1 MRLRRDHQA
10 SLAKLEEACRQE
22 MEKHKLL
29 LDKEYEQLLTQF
41 SKELEKLQL
50 KHQEERWKK
59 EMESQE
65 TPKSQRNQALLQH
78 KENFKEMD
86 AAENQRL
93 QRGQKDRLDYEVR
106 KFRRRRLV
114 QYHDLEQ
121 DLLREELNKRQ
132 NQLEGAHSMLLRH
145 HEMTQELATK
155 QQRSVHGTREQ
166 QT

>member
-1 MRLRRDHQA
+1 MG
-10 SLAKLEEACRQE
+10 KLIKEVAQGHEN
-22 MEKHKLL
+22 EKKSFENKMKAEYKL
-29 LDKEYEQLLTQF
+29 K
-41 SKELEKLQL
+41 K
-50 KHQEERWKK
+50 ERWKR

-86 AAENQRL
+86 AQESQRL
-93 QRGQKDRLDYEVR
+93 VRGQKDRLDYEVR

-132 NQLEGAHSMLLRH
+132 L
-145 HEMTQELATK
+145 
-155 QQRSVHGTREQ
+155 
-166 QT
+166 